1 MVHQFTK
8 RKPKQEE
15 LQDLYE
21 IIKIAAKFATKKNQ
35 KNELF
40 RFWELDEIRVLE
52 LEKKFGL
59 FAPKLEKV
67 GEKVGDLKMVVD
79 KKIQEFEERVGGE
92 PDFSKILDSG
102 KEVNQEAEFWS
113 VSGEEQKDSPTETW
127 QETESDSE
135 SQDSSSSDSES
146 DDPDQ
151 PKQTPK
157 SQNN

>member
-1 MVHQFTK
+1 MVDQFTQ

-35 KNELF
+35 KTELF
-40 RFWELDEIRVLE
+40 RFWALDEIRVLE

-67 GEKVGDLKMVVD
+67 GEKVGDLKIEGD
-79 KKIQEFEERVGGE
+79 KKIQGFEEVVRGQADV
-92 PDFSKILDSG
+92 STILDSG
-102 KEVNQEAEFWS
+102 EDTIQEPESLSQSAQQQTYNQTQNSKET
-113 VSGEEQKDSPTETW
+113 DT
-127 QETESDSE
+127 DSE
-135 SQDSSSSDSES
+135 SQESSSSDSES

-151 PKQTPK
+151 AKPTPK
-157 SQNN
+157 SPNN